1 MEIRK
6 VINPYELKL
15 GEYAEL
21 MAESNEE
28 AKNVLNKVSAVAM
41 DEASKG
47 LEHGRDQFA
56 FLQTRLTAD
65 LNFKLAFDD
74 MNIRGQQLVD
84 AFEWAG
90 GDAQKL
96 YRALQDRDE
105 EMVKYVN
112 HCTAE
117 RYDPEKQEIQPI
129 AVTDGASFIHHN
141 SEKLSK
147 LYMKDLDDAKQY
159 LMNDFARNTIDYSR
173 LDINAETTREEGIKI
188 AKAHGFR
195 LGLELDTEILY
206 GFATK
211 DYLLINDKGDILTAH
226 SIDKCF
232 CFAGCEIHGARKA
245 EQRVAGM
252 KLDMQ
257 ENFYGEGDKKVLQFT
272 TSYHNNHGMFHA
284 YEQSFANDQRTVP
297 QEMKEIGGNEGIPIP
312 EYFKNIDKELEGDV
326 ITEFS
331 FNSFNYTCLQNILNL
346 LKIEDY
352 LPQMSEECRKIYE
365 PIAEHALETALEQN
379 MKCYKDNTELI
390 KHLPYIQEKLDY
402 PKDRMT
408 EIMDVIQE
416 KLCSQLKEQQE
427 TLIHLDSS
435 EHWKKNNVEE
445 YITYISNAQEYL
457 EEHREELLDAF
468 EEYDQD
474 RESEPEQ
481 SFDDYL
487 NDAAREASMM
497 DSGHD
502 IDMPELEED
511 RDR

>member
-6 VINPYELKL
+6 EINPYELRL
-15 GEYAEL
+15 GEYDEL

-28 AKNVLNKVSAVAM
+28 AKNVLEKVSVVAM
-41 DEASKG
+41 NEASKG
-47 LEHGRDQFA
+47 LEHGRDQLA

-117 RYDPEKQEIQPI
+117 RYDPEKQGIQPI
-129 AVTDGASFIHHN
+129 AVRDGASFIHNN

-147 LYMKDLDDAKQY
+147 LYMKDLDEAKQY
-159 LMNDFARNTIDYSR
+159 LINDFARNTIDYSR

-188 AKAHGFR
+188 AEAHGFR
-195 LGLELDTEILY
+195 LGLELDTEP
-206 GFATK
+206 FSATPAK
-211 DYLLINDKGDILTAH
+211 DYLFINDRGDILTAH
-226 SIDKCF
+226 SSDKDF
-232 CFAGCEIHGARKA
+232 CYGGCEIHGTRKA
-245 EQRVAGM
+245 EQRVTGM

-257 ENFYGEGDKKVLQFT
+257 ENFYGERDKKVLQFT
-272 TSYHNNHGMFHA
+272 TSYDNNHDMFHA

-312 EYFKNIDKELEGDV
+312 EYFKNLEEELKGDV
-326 ITEFS
+326 ITEFRFGS
-331 FNSFNYTCLQNILNL
+331 FNRINLQNIMNL

-365 PIAEHALETALEQN
+365 PITEHALETALEQN
-379 MKCYKDNTELI
+379 MKIHKDNTELI

-402 PKDRMT
+402 SKDRMT
-408 EIMDVIQE
+408 VIMDTIQE
-416 KLCSQLKEQQE
+416 KLCGQLKEQQE
-427 TLIHLDSS
+427 ALVHLDSS
-435 EHWKKNNVEE
+435 DHWKKNNIEE

-457 EEHREELLDAF
+457 EEHREELFDTF
-468 EEYDQD
+468 EEYDHD
-474 RESEPEQ
+474 REYESEQ